1 MKNKNQLDRSI
12 ADKQLDPRDH
22 KGILDRITELNK
34 MFLKRIKEQ
43 EKTNSKK

>member
-12 ADKQLDPRDH
+12 ADKPLDPRDH
-22 KGILDRITELNK
+22 KGILDRITQLNK

-43 EKTNSKK
+43 KNTKLKK